1 MCGKQEDGQV
11 QLEKSEKW
19 RMFRD
24 ELSEN
29 SILSIM
35 FDRSSKKLQ
44 LAGKR
49 EDVSIALKSVRR
61 FLNENTIISKVLELP
76 KGCRR
81 FLAKHREQKLR
92 QIQEELNK
100 NSTVFKGIAEC
111 DEDGVI
117 ITGPS
122 DGVERGIKT
131 IQDLASTVEK
141 KRFLLTNLECEK
153 ASIELK
159 ERKCWP

>member
-1 MCGKQEDGQV
+1 
-11 QLEKSEKW
+11 
-19 RMFRD
+19 MFRD

-111 DEDGVI
+111 DEDGAVLDFQKKML
-117 ITGPS
+117 GPAGPVVFIFGRQNKS
-122 DGVERGIKT
+122 STRQKLNLRTNE
-131 IQDLASTVEK
+131 IQ
-141 KRFLLTNLECEK
+141 
-153 ASIELK
+153 
-159 ERKCWP
+159 